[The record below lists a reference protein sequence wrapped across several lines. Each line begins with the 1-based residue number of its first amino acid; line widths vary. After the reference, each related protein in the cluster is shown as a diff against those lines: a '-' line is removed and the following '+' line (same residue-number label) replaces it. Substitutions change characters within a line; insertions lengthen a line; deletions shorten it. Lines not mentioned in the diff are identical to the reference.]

1 MSDLKIKII
10 TTDHKTTV
18 TDLLAFSLMKKS
30 NLIVVYLNNIK
41 IKFLTPE
48 YLNKLS
54 CIEILS
60 VKIENKKVDLCDE
73 IIKDL
78 KLKNTTELTSDLKI
92 QLLSYI
98 SKINNLSNNTINVI
112 NRNMNYYQEFSH
124 TGFETMVA

>member
-18 TDLLAFSLMKKS
+18 TDLLSFSLMKKS
-30 NLIVVYLNNIK
+30 NLVVVYLNNIK

-78 KLKNTTELTSDLKI
+78 KLKNTAELTNDLKI
-92 QLLSYI
+92 QLLAYI
-98 SKINNLSNNTINVI
+98 SKINNLSNNTVNVI
-112 NRNMNYYQEFSH
+112 NRNMNTYRELSQVIFD
-124 TGFETMVA
+124 TMVA

>member
-10 TTDHKTTV
+10 TADHKTTV
-18 TDLLAFSLMKKS
+18 TDLLSFSLIKKS
-30 NLIVVYLNNIK
+30 NLVVVYLNNIK
-41 IKFLTPE
+41 IKFLTPD

-60 VKIENKKVDLCDE
+60 VKIENKKVYLCDE

-78 KLKNTTELTSDLKI
+78 KLKNSFELTYNLKI
-92 QLLSYI
+92 QLLTYI

-112 NRNMNYYQEFSH
+112 NRNMNMYQELSH
-124 TGFETMVA
+124 TGFETMIA